1 MGDKAKTLL
10 NVRSSIGEFS
20 IAGTL
25 FAINNIAIEKND
37 AKIPVTTTWLAV
49 FFPYI
54 SEIKSVDR
62 KVRGYGKIPTES
74 SKRWLPKIFKSKGY
88 Q

>member
-25 FAINNIAIEKND
+25 FAINNIAIEKNEEYGEAYTRRGM
-37 AKIPVTTTWLAV
+37 AKMS
-49 FFPYI
+49 Y
-54 SEIKSVDR
+54 
-62 KVRGYGKIPTES
+62 RGY
-74 SKRWLPKIFKSKGY
+74 SKEDACADFELGEEFDDPLASDYIKEYCK
-88 Q
+88 

>member
-37 AKIPVTTTWLAV
+37 AKIPVTTT
-49 FFPYI
+49 
-54 SEIKSVDR
+54 
-62 KVRGYGKIPTES
+62 
-74 SKRWLPKIFKSKGY
+74 
-88 Q
+88 